1 MKEPLTFKKLPP
13 RRPRAGA
20 LAGRIGLIL
29 LALAALALLLFL
41 SGCATR
47 PLYDAA
53 GAAAGGGLGYALS
66 DGDPLYTV
74 GGAAGGVLV
83 SEYLQSQ
90 GEKSRLT
97 AYNRGYDRGRSDGVK
112 QQYWITQNAQ
122 KTAAATET
130 PPRVRYYPVPAPA
143 ARDGSHQVPS
153 EVFIPVAE

>member
-13 RRPRAGA
+13 RRPPAGA
-20 LAGRIGLIL
+20 LARIAFLF
-29 LALAALALLLFL
+29 LALAGLLLLLFLL

-53 GAAAGGGLGYALS
+53 GAAAGGGIGYALS
-66 DGDPLYTV
+66 DGDPLYTL
-74 GGAAGGVLV
+74 GGAAGGVLA

-90 GEKSRLT
+90 SEKSRHQ

-112 QQYWITQNAQ
+112 QQYWITQNEQ
-122 KTAAATET
+122 KSASSTDA

-143 ARDGSHQVPS
+143 ARDGSNQVPS
-153 EVFIPVAE
+153 EVLIPVVE